1 MQVFHEINWNFEKK
15 KYKMWI
21 KFFLLR
27 KSVSQEYGIQSKI
40 LPLYAEKQ
48 SDIHMYNQWSNN
60 K

>member
-1 MQVFHEINWNFEKK
+1 
-15 KYKMWI
+15 MWI

-40 LPLYAEKQ
+40 FPLYAEKQ